1 MAVAV
6 RQFQCGASS
15 GLHTTHQASY
25 NGSHFFDLCDITL
38 TRFAGQGRFSDSD
51 GCWLPA
57 SPPPLALS
65 ALPSPPPLPPGSRF
79 MSIFAAPDPDR
90 DRREVYLLLDH
101 LYRGGGADTFLGGSM
116 RSGPRWRSAE
126 VDARCRQIGQSIS
139 LPLMSLE
146 AVSTASL
153 SASDTSR

>member
-1 MAVAV
+1 MSFAV

-15 GLHTTHQASY
+15 GPHTTHQASY
-25 NGSHFFDLCDITL
+25 NGSNFLDLCDIAL
-38 TRFAGQGRFSDSD
+38 TRFAGEGLFSDSD
-51 GCWLPA
+51 GCWLPP
-57 SPPPLALS
+57 SPPPSALS
-65 ALPSPPPLPPGSRF
+65 ALPSPPPLPPGSQI
-79 MSIFAAPDPDR
+79 MSVFAAPDPDR

-126 VDARCRQIGQSIS
+126 VDARFRQIGQSIS
-139 LPLMSLE
+139 SPLVSLE